1 MNQHETPDLLD
12 SHDPELARAFAR
24 LSTAYEAPYGADELV
39 ARRTDRLRARRRWT
53 TALGVA
59 AAAAVVVTA
68 GAVVTSLPGGDSPA
82 PLSPASEGPA
92 GPSEPSGTSEQGEQ
106 LDLTDP
112 EQLARL
118 ERRCAAALGDS
129 AGQLRSAEELR
140 RDLEAAGAPRE
151 CLGE

>member
-1 MNQHETPDLLD
+1 MNQHQSPDLLD
-12 SHDPELARAFAR
+12 SRDPELARAFAR
-24 LSTAYEAPYGADELV
+24 LSTAYEAPDGADELV
-39 ARRTDRLRARRRWT
+39 ARRAGRLRARRRWT

-68 GAVVTSLPGGDSPA
+68 GAVVTSLPDGDSPA
-82 PLSPASEGPA
+82 PLSPATQGPA
-92 GPSEPSGTSEQGEQ
+92 EPSERGQQGER

-118 ERRCAAALGDS
+118 ERRCAAALGES
-129 AGQLRSAEELR
+129 AGELRSAEELR

>member
-1 MNQHETPDLLD
+1 MTRHDAPETDLLD

-24 LSTAYEAPYGADELV
+24 LSTAYEAPQGGDELV
-39 ARRTDRLRARRRWT
+39 ARRAGRLRARRRWT

-68 GAVVTSLPGGDSPA
+68 GAVVTSLPDGDAPA
-82 PLSPASEGPA
+82 PISPASEGPA
-92 GPSEPSGTSEQGEQ
+92 QPSEPADQGEQ

-129 AGQLRSAEELR
+129 AGQLRSFEELR
-140 RDLEAAGAPRE
+140 RDLEAADAPRA
-151 CLGE
+151 CLGD